1 MVEYSRDDMIKI
13 MILRLEDR
21 AYELIEELG
30 KGYQIKELRELKEFK
45 LSCLFKQIENYKK
58 ELEA

>member
-1 MVEYSRDDMIKI
+1 MGEYKND
-13 MILRLEDR
+13 ILEKSILYLESR
-21 AYELIEELG
+21 AYDLIGELDR
-30 KGYQIKELRELKEFK
+30 GYQIKELRELKEFK

>member
-30 KGYQIKELRELKEFK
+30 KGYQIKELKELKEFK
-45 LSCLFKQIENYKK
+45 LACIFRQIESAKK
-58 ELEA
+58 SLSV

>member
-1 MVEYSRDDMIKI
+1 MGEYKND
-13 MILRLEDR
+13 ILEKSILYLESR
-21 AYELIEELG
+21 AYDLIEELDR
-30 KGYQIKELRELKEFK
+30 GYQIKELRELKEFK